1 MTEPE
6 INEKIAALQ
15 KDKDYYSDLAQKT
28 ANTLEQAKVLAFSC
42 QEKIAVLQ
50 ELLPKKEETEEKGE
64 KGEKT
69 DA

>member
-1 MTEPE
+1 MTEQE
-6 INEKIAALQ
+6 IKEKIASLQ

-28 ANTLEQAKVLAFSC
+28 ANTLEQAKVLAYSC
-42 QEKIAVLQ
+42 QEKIAVL
-50 ELLPKKEETEEKGE
+50 EEFLPKNEETKE

>member
-1 MTEPE
+1 MTEQE
-6 INEKIAALQ
+6 IKEKIASLQ

-28 ANTLEQAKVLAFSC
+28 ANTLEQAKVLAYSC

-50 ELLPKKEETEEKGE
+50 EFLPKKEETKE